1 VASES
6 HFKAELTLSIF
17 SGTVFVTGNANKLKE
32 VQAILAA
39 GTSGIS
45 VTNQA
50 VDCKQIANARVLKTL
65 IQNKH

>member
-1 VASES
+1 
-6 HFKAELTLSIF
+6 
-17 SGTVFVTGNANKLKE
+17 VFVTGNANKLKE

-50 VDCKQIANARVLKTL
+50 VDCKQIANVEVFKIL
-65 IQNKH
+65 I

>member
-1 VASES
+1 MAQ
-6 HFKAELTLSIF
+6 LTPQNI

-50 VDCKQIANARVLKTL
+50 VDCKKLGNLRILV
-65 IQNKH
+65 